1 MEKQGDTE
9 QTGRV
14 VSLDGGF
21 VLVQVVGG
29 GCGRCHEKGGCGG
42 QQLTQMFCASP
53 RQYRLENSVGAR
65 PHDQVSIVL
74 PAGVLRHYA
83 TLAYGFPLL
92 CLIAGALLGDFLG
105 GDPGALSGAGAGLFS
120 SWLILRSRS
129 RSVSGSLKNR
139 PYISRI
145 KSVGG

>member
-1 MEKQGDTE
+1 MEKHGDTE

-14 VSLDGGF
+14 VSLDGDF

-53 RQYRLENSVGAR
+53 RQYRLQNTVSAKPGDE
-65 PHDQVSIVL
+65 VSIVL

-92 CLIAGALLGDFLG
+92 CLMGGALLGDFWGGDLG
-105 GDPGALSGAGAGLFS
+105 GLAGAGVGLFFA
-120 SWLILRSRS
+120 WLILRSRG
-129 RSVSGSLKNR
+129 RPVSGILKNS